1 MNFRRRL
8 RLLRAEL
15 VSACTRLG
23 MRGIGLHELQAK
35 LSPVFVIGGN
45 RSGTSIVS
53 LMLSQH
59 ADLEGLFQDD
69 AISRTLP
76 SGHSIGFAE
85 SMHVWPSLLPD
96 DRERTQRGQWPL
108 WCLPE
113 YLSGTYRNSAKS
125 DREKLRLAWDVER
138 LRGSANH
145 PLIKDQFNTLRIGL
159 VTDVFPKARFVLVS
173 RQFEDFARRG
183 IRKWAKD
190 QHMQTSLNSEEPR
203 VSLHWHLINLI
214 ARYDLETYA
223 PGQYTEIW
231 LHELEESPE
240 SAQEALARVV
250 KRLDLE
256 DQEFDLGV
264 LRPRGSDSV
273 ENSLGSGVE
282 DDHFKSVRSMVG
294 FERDLLQDYFS

>member
-1 MNFRRRL
+1 M
-8 RLLRAEL
+8 
-15 VSACTRLG
+15 SSCSRLG
-23 MRGIGLHELQAK
+23 MRGIGLHELQVK

-69 AISRTLP
+69 TISRTLP

-96 DRERTQRGQWPL
+96 DRERVQRGQWPL
-108 WCLPE
+108 WSLPE
-113 YLSGTYRNSAKS
+113 YLQGTYRNRAKS

-138 LRGSANH
+138 LRSSANH

-173 RQFEDFARRG
+173 RSFEDFARRG
-183 IRKWAKD
+183 IRKWSKD
-190 QHMQTSLNSEEPR
+190 HESGRMQLSLNSDEPR
-203 VSLHWHLINLI
+203 VALHWHLVNLI

-223 PGQYTEIW
+223 PGQYAEIW

-240 SAQEALARVV
+240 SAQGALARVV
-250 KRLDLE
+250 KRLGLE

-264 LRPRGSDSV
+264 LRPRGSNSV
-273 ENSLGSGVE
+273 ENSLGSEVE
-282 DDHFKSVRSMVG
+282 VDHFKLVRSMVD